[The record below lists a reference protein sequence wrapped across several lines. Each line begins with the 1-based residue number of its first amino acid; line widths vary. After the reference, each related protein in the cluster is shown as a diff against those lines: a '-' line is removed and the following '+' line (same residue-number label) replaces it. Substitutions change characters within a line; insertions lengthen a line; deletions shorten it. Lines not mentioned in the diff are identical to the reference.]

1 MERQEPLR
9 PHRLTLEGRAKLTIS
24 GIEQV
29 DCFDETGA
37 VLYTTMGRLEIR
49 GEGLHILELSQDGGE
64 LWMEGKVSALY
75 YTDQPEKQLCAELL
89 REKLLWCLDKEVP
102 HGTAVEITRFHERED
117 GVIEIDATIYCEK
130 ASHKGIIIGK
140 NGAMLGKVGEMAR
153 KDIESFLD
161 TKVFLKT
168 WVKVKENWRDSQPLL
183 RNFGFRD

>member
-64 LWMEGKVSALY
+64 LWMEGTVSALY
-75 YTDQPEKQLCAELL
+75 YTDQPEKGFW
-89 REKLLWCLDKEVP
+89 R
-102 HGTAVEITRFHERED
+102 R
-117 GVIEIDATIYCEK
+117 
-130 ASHKGIIIGK
+130 
-140 NGAMLGKVGEMAR
+140 R
-153 KDIESFLD
+153 K
-161 TKVFLKT
+161 
-168 WVKVKENWRDSQPLL
+168 
-183 RNFGFRD
+183 